1 MAALEE
7 AVSGREVEYEVSI
20 PGDGHKATVYF
31 SDLGHAYVTLNA
43 EYTT

>member
-1 MAALEE
+1 VGL
-7 AVSGREVEYEVSI
+7 
-20 PGDGHKATVYF
+20 PGVGTETERFF